1 MAIDKLDKELCTGC
15 GICFACC
22 PEDVFR
28 MDETTQKAVVKY
40 AEDCVACWACE
51 SICPVGCIEV
61 SKERAW
67 ELPLPY

>member
-1 MAIDKLDKELCTGC
+1 MPIEKLDQEICTGC
-15 GICFACC
+15 SICFSCC

-28 MDETTQKAVVKY
+28 MDPETRKAVIKY
-40 AEDCVACWACE
+40 PQDCVACWACE

-67 ELPLPY
+67 ELPVPY